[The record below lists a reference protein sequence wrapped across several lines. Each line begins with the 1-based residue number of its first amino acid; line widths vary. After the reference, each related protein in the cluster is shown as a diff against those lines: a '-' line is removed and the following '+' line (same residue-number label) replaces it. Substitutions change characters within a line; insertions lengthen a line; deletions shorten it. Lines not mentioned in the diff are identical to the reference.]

1 MQQKRPILYYPQGT
15 TGAEKIFSGF
25 TKLEVRSYPIERIGE
40 LVSENPEVLIA
51 NTRLKVNAEN
61 VRKFPS
67 VRIFATVSSGT
78 DHVDFNS
85 LKESGKIFLNAPG
98 CNAGSVAEYCYA
110 GLTGRFSES
119 ELKTKTVGMIGHGN
133 TGKEFHKI
141 LISKGID
148 SVFYD
153 PFYKAESA
161 PLEEVLRSS
170 VLSYHVPLTKDG
182 FEPTYRFVSETLI
195 DSLRP
200 GTVFINT
207 SRGEI
212 LSPKAFE
219 RLIARNDIFK
229 ILDVFDPEPPAEETG
244 RILAETTQSV
254 FTPHIAGYSQ
264 LGRISGTYRVAEK
277 LSILYQD
284 RPLPPLESFLQ
295 TSGEFKT
302 STFLKEE
309 DALLRDSWRNGDRG
323 YFERRRNSYPI
334 RLDWGLV

>member
-1 MQQKRPILYYPQGT
+1 MQQKRPILYYPEGT
-15 TGAEKIFSGF
+15 TGAREIFSGF
-25 TKLEVRSYPIERIGE
+25 EKLEVRSYPIDRIEE
-40 LVSENPEVLIA
+40 LAEEEPSVLIA
-51 NTRLKVNAEN
+51 NTRLKVNRESIE
-61 VRKFPS
+61 RFPS

-78 DHVDFNS
+78 DHVDS
-85 LKESGKIFLNAPG
+85 GALKESGRIFLNAPG

-110 GLTGRFSES
+110 SLLERFTES
-119 ELKTKTVGMIGHGN
+119 ELKTKKVGMIGHGN

-141 LISKGID
+141 LIFKGIEC
-148 SVFYD
+148 VFYD
-153 PFYKAESA
+153 PFYKAESS
-161 PLEEVLRSS
+161 PLDEVLSCPI
-170 VLSYHVPLTKDG
+170 LSYHVPLTKDG
-182 FEPTYRFVSETLI
+182 PEPTFRFVAPSLI

-212 LSPKAFE
+212 LSPETFE

-229 ILDVFDPEPPAEETG
+229 ILDVFDPEPPSLALG
-244 RILAETTQSV
+244 RILADLDNSV

-264 LGRISGTYRVAEK
+264 LGRMSGTYRVAEK

-284 RPLPPLESFLQ
+284 RPLPPLDSFLQ
-295 TSGEFKT
+295 TSGDFKT

-309 DALLRDSWRNGDRG
+309 DRLLRDSWRKGDAG
-323 YFERRRNSYPI
+323 YFERRRNSYPV